1 MAHPHKRMSN
11 SELRIEKEKAVHDS
25 KFTSPNSKFRPRE
38 LGPRA
43 RDAGRWGMMKPLKLR
58 EIMKLHAITAQDMA
72 DCIFNSKGMALA
84 RPTIYQVSNR
94 GILPTTSTP
103 DFKIQAE
110 AYLTDH
116 GVPPAQIARVWD
128 EAGDADVIPLHA
140 LPADHGDRV
149 REGMRKKAGHKTSD
163 KFAETIKEAEMLT
176 PTTKKHFKIFADPFL
191 NDVQQGADVFMSES
205 HRYVHAAMMDAARNG
220 GFVAACGEC
229 GAGKSIMRRKLIGE
243 LNASGDVRVVEPQ
256 TIDKNELNAG
266 HILDAII
273 LDLDPNAVPKRTREA
288 KARQVRNAL
297 LASSRAGMRHVL
309 IIEEAHDLS
318 ISTMKQLKRLWEIED
333 GYRKVLGII
342 MVGQPELQ
350 IRLNRQ
356 THPEM
361 REVIL
366 RCLICTLE
374 SLNRN
379 DCEAYL
385 HLKFDR
391 TRKPLHEVLADGCI
405 DAVMA
410 RLTTRTGYPT
420 VYPLYINNLIAKA
433 MNAAAQIGAPLVTAE
448 IIEGV

>member
-1 MAHPHKRMSN
+1 MAHPQPKN
-11 SELRIEKEKAVHDS
+11 KKPA
-25 KFTSPNSKFRPRE
+25 RPPE
-38 LGPRA
+38 LGPRK
-43 RDAGRWGMMKPLKLR
+43 RDIGRWGMMKPLKLR

-72 DCIFNSKGMALA
+72 DCIFNSKGAPLA
-84 RPTIYQVSNR
+84 RPTIYQVANR

-103 DFKIQAE
+103 DFKVQAE
-110 AYLTDH
+110 AYLADH
-116 GVPPAQIARVWD
+116 GVPEAQIAHIWD

-140 LPADHGDRV
+140 LPSDHGDRI

-176 PTTKKHFKIFADPFL
+176 PTTMHHFKLFRNPFL
-191 NDVQQGADVFMSES
+191 DDVQQGSDVFMSES
-205 HRYVHAAMMDAARNG
+205 HRYAHAAMMDAAKTG
-220 GFVAACGEC
+220 GFVAICGEC
-229 GAGKSIMRRKLIGE
+229 GAGKSVMRRKLISE
-243 LNASGDVRVVEPQ
+243 LNEAGDCRVIEPQ
-256 TIDKNELNAG
+256 TIDKSELTSG

-273 LDLDPNAVPKRTREA
+273 LDLDQSAIPKRTREA

-318 ISTMKQLKRLWEIED
+318 VPTMKQLKRLWEIED
-333 GYRKVLGII
+333 GYRKVIGII
-342 MVGQPELQ
+342 LVGQPELQ

-366 RCLICTLE
+366 RCLIGTLE
-374 SLNRN
+374 SLNRT
-379 DCEAYL
+379 DCEQYIG
-385 HLKFDR
+385 LKFGRINKQRRD
-391 TRKPLHEVLADGCI
+391 VLADDCI

-420 VYPLYINNLIAKA
+420 VYPLYINNLLAKA